1 MAKKIDQY
9 IEIALLF
16 VLGILGGVALKVE
29 AGKFITI
36 GYDDYKMKFSDKQY
50 NINELQKKI
59 NETLATQEK
68 ENTSA
73 GEVDNEQNAQNS
85 AQDETLESVPQ

>member
-1 MAKKIDQY
+1 MNNNKKIDSY

-50 NINELQKKI
+50 NINEFQKKI
-59 NETLATQEK
+59 DETLAAQEK
-68 ENTSA
+68 ENS
-73 GEVDNEQNAQNS
+73 S
-85 AQDETLESVPQ
+85 QDKSQGSVSQ